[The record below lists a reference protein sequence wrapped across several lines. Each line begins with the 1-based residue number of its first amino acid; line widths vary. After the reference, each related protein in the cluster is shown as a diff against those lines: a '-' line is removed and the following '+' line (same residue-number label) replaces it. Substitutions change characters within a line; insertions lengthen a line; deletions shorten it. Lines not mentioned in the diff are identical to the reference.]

1 MDVWRSGTFPSKRKA
16 VLRGGVP
23 HFFHHFFQN
32 CKIVFLHFYSILLSI
47 NYFYFKFQSFSMLHY
62 KVIVHATHVIKLQF
76 ITALL
81 VKKAHLEVSIA
92 DSFYGPRFLKTSF
105 FSNENIRNSLNI

>member
-1 MDVWRSGTFPSKRKA
+1 
-16 VLRGGVP
+16 
-23 HFFHHFFQN
+23 
-32 CKIVFLHFYSILLSI
+32 
-47 NYFYFKFQSFSMLHY
+47 MLHY

-81 VKKAHLEVSIA
+81 VKKAHLEVSVNRGQFLRA
-92 DSFYGPRFLKTSF
+92 SFSQNVF